1 MRKLFDFTRLAF
13 WIGLGIII
21 YMFAVLTNETGKNYN
36 LRAKTDEL
44 DNQITQLQSQIE
56 ELGYKVTYYQTSDF
70 KEKVARD
77 KLGLQKPGEQVV
89 IVQKA
94 DTPVEEVVPAQQVE
108 LKTKEEIEA
117 AKPHWQ
123 QWREFL
129 FGSSN

>member
-13 WIGLGIII
+13 WIGLAIII

-56 ELGYKVTYYQTSDF
+56 ELGYKVTYYQTPDY

-77 KLGLQKPGEQVV
+77 KLGMQKPGEQVV
-89 IVQKA
+89 IVQKSDA
-94 DTPVEEVVPAQQVE
+94 TTKLVQPTQQVE

-117 AKPHWQ
+117 EKPHWQ

-129 FGSSN
+129 LGS

>member
-94 DTPVEEVVPAQQVE
+94 DTPIEEVVPAQQVE

-117 AKPHWQ
+117 EKPHWQ

>member
-13 WIGLGIII
+13 WIGLAIII

-36 LRAKTDEL
+36 LRAKADEL

-56 ELGYKVTYYQTSDF
+56 ELGYKVTYYQTSDY

-89 IVQKA
+89 IVQKT
-94 DTPVEEVVPAQQVE
+94 DTKTPDIKPAQQVE
-108 LKTKEEIEA
+108 LKSAEA
-117 AKPHWQ
+117 LEAGRPHWQ
-123 QWREFL
+123 QWRDFL
-129 FGSSN
+129 IGS

>member
-1 MRKLFDFTRLAF
+1 MRKLFDFTRIAF
-13 WIGLGIII
+13 WIGLAIII
-21 YMFAVLTNETGKNYN
+21 YMFAILTNETGKNYN

-56 ELGYKVTYYQTSDF
+56 ELGYKVTYYQTSDY

-94 DTPVEEVVPAQQVE
+94 DTVALSAQPAQQVE

-117 AKPHWQ
+117 EQPHWQ
-123 QWREFL
+123 QWRDFL
-129 FGSSN
+129 FGS

>member
-21 YMFAVLTNETGKNYN
+21 YMFAILTNETGKNYN
-36 LRAKTDEL
+36 LRAKTDDL
-44 DNQITQLQSQIE
+44 DNQINQLQSQIE
-56 ELGYKVTYYQTSDF
+56 ELGYKVTYYQTSNY

-77 KLGLQKPGEQVV
+77 KLGMQKPGEQVV

-94 DTPVEEVVPAQQVE
+94 DTAEKLQPTEQVE
-108 LKTKEEIEA
+108 LKTKEQIEA
-117 AKPHWQ
+117 EKPHWQ

-129 FGSSN
+129 LGS

>member
-21 YMFAVLTNETGKNYN
+21 YMFAILTNETGKNYN
-36 LRAKTDEL
+36 LRAKTDDL
-44 DNQITQLQSQIE
+44 DNQINQLQSQIE
-56 ELGYKVTYYQTSDF
+56 ELGYKVTYYQTSNY

-77 KLGLQKPGEQVV
+77 KLGMQKPGEQVV

-94 DTPVEEVVPAQQVE
+94 DTVEQLQSTEQVE
-108 LKTKEEIEA
+108 LKTKEQIEA
-117 AKPHWQ
+117 EKPHWQ

-129 FGSSN
+129 LGS

>member
-13 WIGLGIII
+13 WIGLAIII

-36 LRAKTDEL
+36 LRAKTDDL
-44 DNQITQLQSQIE
+44 DNQINQLQSQIE
-56 ELGYKVTYYQTSDF
+56 ELGYKVTYYQTSDY

-89 IVQKA
+89 IVQKI
-94 DTPVEEVVPAQQVE
+94 DTQTEGTQPEEQIE
-108 LKTKEEIEA
+108 LKTKEQIEA
-117 AKPHWQ
+117 EKPHWQ

-129 FGSSN
+129 FGS